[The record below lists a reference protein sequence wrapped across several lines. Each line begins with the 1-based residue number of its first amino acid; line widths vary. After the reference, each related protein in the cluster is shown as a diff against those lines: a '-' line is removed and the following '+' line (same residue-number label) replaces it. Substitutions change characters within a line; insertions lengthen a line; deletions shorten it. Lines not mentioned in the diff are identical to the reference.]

1 MEGGDVDVWDIETVL
16 VRLGNPKAAD
26 SAEMSFFISRT
37 TGEPFLLYKKKRRI
51 PRDDLNFQLD
61 RHGIDIPAFYAALKA
76 LQREQAASD
85 KRSSP

>member
-1 MEGGDVDVWDIETVL
+1 MEGGDVDVWDIEAVL

-26 SAEMSFFISRT
+26 SGDLAFFISAS
-37 TGEPFLLYKKKRRI
+37 TGEPFLLYKKRRRI

-76 LQREQAASD
+76 LQREQGARD
-85 KRSSP
+85 GDPPP